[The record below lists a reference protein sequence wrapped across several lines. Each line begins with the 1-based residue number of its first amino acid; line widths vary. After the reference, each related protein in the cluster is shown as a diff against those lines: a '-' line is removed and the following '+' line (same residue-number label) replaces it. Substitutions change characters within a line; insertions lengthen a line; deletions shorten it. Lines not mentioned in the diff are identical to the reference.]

1 MRALVLLTVV
11 VAARA
16 APQSPLGYAFV
27 AGDDQTGGEWNQM
40 EQRDGNTYRW
50 GYETPS
56 QVHYERKDDTGE
68 VEGSFGYVDANGEPV
83 VWVYNSQPEV
93 GFTVDVATGQA
104 VQRLPAELSEPVEP
118 VVAASRSAVMA
129 VEEEAPVEVEEVPA
143 VVLAVEEGTP
153 VEVEEVPAVEEE
165 TPVDNAFGSPLLKQA
180 AEVGHITLDIDS
192 AVVPGA
198 VQYTV
203 SEDFTNEAGSVSAVA
218 ANLNAFP
225 IAAVHDVRGPPR
237 FRDVSAARDP
247 VLLHRDVDGSVQFAL
262 LVPVQ

>member
-40 EQRDGNTYRW
+40 EQRDGDTYRW

-56 QVHYERKDDTGE
+56 QVHYERKDDKGE

-83 VWVYNSQPEV
+83 VWVYNSQPEA
-93 GFTVDVATGQA
+93 GFSVDVATGQA
-104 VQRLPAELSEPVEP
+104 VQRLPVELSEP
-118 VVAASRSAVMA
+118 VVAASMRDGMAVEGEGPVEVMA
-129 VEEEAPVEVEEVPA
+129 VEEVAPI
-143 VVLAVEEGTP
+143 TS
-153 VEVEEVPAVEEE
+153 
-165 TPVDNAFGSPLLKQA
+165 AFGSPLLKQA
-180 AEVGHITLDIDS
+180 AEVGHITLDVDS

-198 VQYTV
+198 VQYSV

-218 ANLNAFP
+218 ASLNAFP
-225 IAAVHDVRGPPR
+225 IAAVHDNRGPPR
-237 FRDVSAARDP
+237 FRDVSADRDP
-247 VLLHRDVDGSVQFAL
+247 VLLHRNVDGSPVQFAL